1 MALILLA
8 DDNPQLRQSVRRM
21 LAAAGHDVIEAGNGN
36 ETMRLFDREHPALV
50 ITDLIMPEKEGI
62 ETILDIRRR
71 GIATKIVAMSG
82 IDPSDT
88 PVYLDAAQKLGADAV
103 LQKPFR
109 AAELNAVVDRL
120 LGAAAH

>member
-8 DDNPQLRQSVRRM
+8 DDNAKLRETVRRM
-21 LAAAGHDVIEAGNGN
+21 LAAAGHEVIEAGNGN
-36 ETMRLFDREHPALV
+36 ETMRLLESEHPALV

-71 GIATKIVAMSG
+71 GVVTKIVAMSG
-82 IDPSDT
+82 IDPSERS
-88 PVYLDAAQKLGADAV
+88 VYLDAAQKLGADAV

-109 AAELNAVVDRL
+109 AAELNAVVERL
-120 LGAAAH
+120 LGADA